1 MGAAS
6 VAGERQRQRRRSARA
21 RESKR
26 LDDGCKT
33 MFSGGPFCSRLLEVV
48 DEFLVQVFDAN

>member
-1 MGAAS
+1 

-33 MFSGGPFCSRLLEVV
+33 MFSGGPFCSRGLEVV

>member
-6 VAGERQRQRRRSARA
+6 VAGERQRQRQRQRSA

-33 MFSGGPFCSRLLEVV
+33 MFSGAEVRSKFV
-48 DEFLVQVFDAN
+48 